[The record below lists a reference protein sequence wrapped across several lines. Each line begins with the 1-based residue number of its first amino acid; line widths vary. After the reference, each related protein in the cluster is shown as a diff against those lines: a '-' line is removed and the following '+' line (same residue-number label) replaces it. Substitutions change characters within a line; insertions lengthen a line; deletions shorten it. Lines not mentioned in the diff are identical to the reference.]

1 LVQPIEE
8 MKQVPQQSA
17 SFLRRTFQ
25 AFHFRDFRLM
35 WIGACTSQVGTQI
48 QTTAQSWT
56 VLQLSH
62 NPFYLGV
69 DQFLGQIPIA
79 VLALLAG
86 VLADR
91 RDRRI
96 VLLGS
101 QYTQLACAFIM
112 ATLAFTGVLR
122 VWHIWCLSFVV
133 GTAQAFG
140 SPSYSALVPTLVP
153 REHLPNAIALN
164 SIQFNLARVIGPS
177 IAGIAL
183 ATLGAGWCFSLNG
196 ISFFAVIAMLYIIQ
210 VSFVPQRSSERVM
223 DSMKQGIRFIGN
235 HEGMKALIVL
245 AFLIT
250 FLGFQSIAFLPVF
263 ASDVFHGKPT
273 TYAAML
279 SFSGAGAVTG
289 ALLVA
294 GLGNAKHQ
302 GRNALI
308 ALCVLGI
315 FTTGFALSPSVP
327 FSCAMIFLA
336 GIALLSVFAMISSL
350 IQLMTPDQMRGR
362 VMSIFNLALRGGGPI
377 GAIIAGALIHKLHAP
392 IVIASAGG
400 LMLCLG
406 LFFLTI
412 DRRVA
417 RL

>member
-1 LVQPIEE
+1 
-8 MKQVPQQSA
+8 
-17 SFLRRTFQ
+17 
-25 AFHFRDFRLM
+25 
-35 WIGACTSQVGTQI
+35 
-48 QTTAQSWT
+48 
-56 VLQLSH
+56 
-62 NPFYLGV
+62 
-69 DQFLGQIPIA
+69 
-79 VLALLAG
+79 
-86 VLADR
+86 
-91 RDRRI
+91 
-96 VLLGS
+96 
-101 QYTQLACAFIM
+101 
-112 ATLAFTGVLR
+112 
-122 VWHIWCLSFVV
+122 
-133 GTAQAFG
+133 
-140 SPSYSALVPTLVP
+140 
-153 REHLPNAIALN
+153 
-164 SIQFNLARVIGPS
+164 
-177 IAGIAL
+177 
-183 ATLGAGWCFSLNG
+183 
-196 ISFFAVIAMLYIIQ
+196 
-210 VSFVPQRSSERVM
+210 
-223 DSMKQGIRFIGN
+223 
-235 HEGMKALIVL
+235 
-245 AFLIT
+245 
-250 FLGFQSIAFLPVF
+250 
-263 ASDVFHGKPT
+263 
-273 TYAAML
+273 ML

-377 GAIIAGALIHKLHAP
+377 GAIIAGALIHKFHAP

>member
-1 LVQPIEE
+1 
-8 MKQVPQQSA
+8 MKQVPQRSA

-112 ATLAFTGVLR
+112 AALAFSGVLK

-140 SPSYSALVPTLVP
+140 SPSYSSLLPTLVP

-183 ATLGAGWCFSLNG
+183 TTLGAGWCFSLNG
-196 ISFFAVIAMLYIIQ
+196 ISFLAVIAMLYIIQ
-210 VSFVPQRSSERVM
+210 VGFVPQRSTERVI
-223 DSMKQGIRFIGN
+223 DSMKQGIRFIGD
-235 HEGMKALIVL
+235 HEGMKAVIFLG
-245 AFLIT
+245 FLIT

-263 ASDVFHGKPT
+263 ASEVFHGKPT

-294 GLGNAKHQ
+294 GLGKAKHQ

-315 FTTGFALSPSVP
+315 FTSAFALSPSVP
-327 FSCAMIFLA
+327 FSCTMIFLA

-350 IQLMTPDQMRGR
+350 IQLMTPDHMRGR
-362 VMSIFNLALRGGGPI
+362 VMSVFNLALRGGGPI
-377 GAIIAGALIHKLHAP
+377 GAVITGALIHKFHAP

>member
-1 LVQPIEE
+1 V
-8 MKQVPQQSA
+8 KAVPQQSA
-17 SFLRRTFQ
+17 SFWRRTFQ

-62 NPFYLGV
+62 NSFYLGV
-69 DQFLGQIPIA
+69 DQFLGQIPVA

-91 RDRRI
+91 RDRRR

-101 QYTQLACAFIM
+101 QYMQLACAFIM
-112 ATLAFTGVLR
+112 AALAFTGVLK

-140 SPSYSALVPTLVP
+140 SPSYSALIPTLVP
-153 REHLPNAIALN
+153 REHLTNAIALN
-164 SIQFNLARVIGPS
+164 SIQFNLARVIGPT

-183 ATLGAGWCFSLNG
+183 TTLGAAWCFSLNG
-196 ISFFAVIAMLYIIQ
+196 ISFFGVIAILYIIQ
-210 VSFVPQRSSERVM
+210 VSFVPQRSSERVL
-223 DSMKQGIRFIGN
+223 DSMKQGIRFIGS
-235 HEGMKALIVL
+235 HEGMKGVIAL
-245 AFLIT
+245 AFLVT
-250 FLGFQSIAFLPVF
+250 FLGFQTIAFLPVF
-263 ASDVFHGKPT
+263 ASEVFHGKAT

-279 SFSGAGAVTG
+279 SFSGAGAVIG

-294 GLGNAKHQ
+294 GLGKAKHQ

-315 FTTGFALSPSVP
+315 LTAAFALSPSVP

-350 IQLMTPDQMRGR
+350 IQLMTPDEMRGR
-362 VMSIFNLALRGGGPI
+362 VMSIFNLALRGGGPV
-377 GAIIAGALIHKLHAP
+377 GAVIAGALIRKFHAP

-412 DRRVA
+412 NRRVA
-417 RL
+417 TL

>member
-1 LVQPIEE
+1 
-8 MKQVPQQSA
+8 
-17 SFLRRTFQ
+17 
-25 AFHFRDFRLM
+25 M
-35 WIGACTSQVGTQI
+35 WIGACTSQIGTQI

-62 NPFYLGV
+62 NSFYLGV
-69 DQFLGQIPIA
+69 DQFLGQIPVA

-91 RDRRI
+91 RDRRR

-101 QYTQLACAFIM
+101 QYTQLICAFIM
-112 ATLAFTGVLR
+112 AALAFTGVLK
-122 VWHIWCLSFVV
+122 VWHIWCISFVV

-140 SPSYSALVPTLVP
+140 SPSYSALIPTLVP
-153 REHLPNAIALN
+153 REHLSNAIALN

-183 ATLGAGWCFSLNG
+183 TTLGAAWCFSLNG
-196 ISFFAVIAMLYIIQ
+196 ISFFAVIATLYIIQ
-210 VSFVPQRSSERVM
+210 VSFVPQRSTERVI
-223 DSMKQGIRFIGN
+223 DSMKQGIRFISGQQ
-235 HEGMKALIVL
+235 GMKAVIVL

-263 ASDVFHGKPT
+263 ASEVFHGKPT

-294 GLGNAKHQ
+294 GLGKAKHQ

-308 ALCVLGI
+308 GLSVLGI
-315 FTTGFALSPSVP
+315 LTAAFALSPSVP

-336 GIALLSVFAMISSL
+336 GVALLSVFAMISSL
-350 IQLMTPDQMRGR
+350 IQLMTPDHMRGR
-362 VMSIFNLALRGGGPI
+362 VMSIFNLALRGGGPV
-377 GAIIAGALIHKLHAP
+377 GSVIAGALIRQFHAP
-392 IVIASAGG
+392 VVIASAGA

-406 LFFLTI
+406 LFFLTVN
-412 DRRVA
+412 RRVA
-417 RL
+417 AL

>member
-1 LVQPIEE
+1 
-8 MKQVPQQSA
+8 
-17 SFLRRTFQ
+17 
-25 AFHFRDFRLM
+25 M

-56 VLQLSH
+56 VLQLSR
-62 NPFYLGV
+62 NSFYLGV

-91 RDRRI
+91 RDRRR

-112 ATLAFTGVLR
+112 AALAFTGVLK

-140 SPSYSALVPTLVP
+140 SPSYSALIPTLVP

-183 ATLGAGWCFSLNG
+183 TALGAAWCFSLNG

-210 VSFVPQRSSERVM
+210 VSFVPQRSSERVI
-223 DSMKQGIRFIGN
+223 DSMKQGIRFIGGQ
-235 HEGMKALIVL
+235 EGMKGVIVL

-250 FLGFQSIAFLPVF
+250 LLGFQSIAFLPVF
-263 ASDVFHGKPT
+263 ASEVFHGSAR

-279 SFSGAGAVTG
+279 SLSGAGAVTG

-294 GLGNAKHQ
+294 GLGKAKHQ

-308 ALCVLGI
+308 GLCVLGI
-315 FTTGFALSPSVP
+315 LTAAFALSPSVP

-350 IQLMTPDQMRGR
+350 IQLITPDHMRGR
-362 VMSIFNLALRGGGPI
+362 VMSIFNLALRGGGPV
-377 GAIIAGALIHKLHAP
+377 GSVIAGALIRQFHAP

-412 DRRVA
+412 NRRVA
-417 RL
+417 AL